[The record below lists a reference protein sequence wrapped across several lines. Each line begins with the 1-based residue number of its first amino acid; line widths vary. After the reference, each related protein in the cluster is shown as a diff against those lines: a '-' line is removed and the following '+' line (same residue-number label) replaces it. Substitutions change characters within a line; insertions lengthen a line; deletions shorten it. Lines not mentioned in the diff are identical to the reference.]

1 MSLLWVYSGSPTTD
15 QTVFHVSS
23 LEEISSSAM
32 AAAFEDIFNNSDHQ
46 FVDICPVIESD
57 DSGIRNVPLV
67 CARVSPILLFKNY
80 LFFRKKFKLVVSVGR
95 RPR

>member
-1 MSLLWVYSGSPTTD
+1 MGMFHPPAHVFYLHQICAMSRGQEKKRWRGDFIAPETSFSLFMSLLWVYSGSPTTD

-46 FVDICPVIESD
+46 FVDICPVS
-57 DSGIRNVPLV
+57 V
-67 CARVSPILLFKNY
+67 C
-80 LFFRKKFKLVVSVGR
+80 
-95 RPR
+95 